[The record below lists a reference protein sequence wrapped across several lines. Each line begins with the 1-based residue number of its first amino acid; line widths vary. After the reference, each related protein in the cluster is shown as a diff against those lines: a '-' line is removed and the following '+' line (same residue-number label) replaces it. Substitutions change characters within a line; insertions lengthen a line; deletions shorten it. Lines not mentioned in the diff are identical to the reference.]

1 MIPFLSCKNM
11 DETDLQI
18 SDQVKNQKDVWV
30 QNDIVYFK
38 DRIAFKDAL
47 TELHSL
53 DVDELETWEKSI
65 GFSNSYRKV
74 LNSQLSSESIDEAD
88 EFIIE
93 DMYFASVVNQDGVF
107 VLNDT
112 IHKITYSTEYVIPDL
127 DFEKLYKINDDAS
140 NGLDNVETF
149 NIKRGSFKEPSEIA
163 LKSVSG
169 WETIE
174 KRGDEDDDFY
184 SEDLGVDLKCW
195 CVNYLAYASIGVR
208 IIGKED
214 SWRGWINRR
223 MDYAKVDGCAY
234 YRLNWQ
240 GSEIIDCGSDDGEDE
255 KKVAKTLTY
264 IFVNINVCDSI
275 SCEYTYED
283 VDGDILTW
291 DIKWK

>member
-1 MIPFLSCKNM
+1 M
-11 DETDLQI
+11 DETDLQM
-18 SDQVKNQKDVWV
+18 SDQLENQKDVWV
-30 QNDIVYFK
+30 ENDIVYFK
-38 DRIAFKDAL
+38 DRTAFKDAL
-47 TELHSL
+47 TELHRL
-53 DVDELETWEKSI
+53 DVDELEAWEKTI
-65 GFSNSYRKV
+65 GFSNSYRKI
-74 LNSQLSSESIDEAD
+74 LNNQLSDELIDDKD

-93 DMYFASVVNQDGVF
+93 DMYFASVVNQQGVF

-127 DFEKLYKINDDAS
+127 DFEKLNKINDGVTERV
-140 NGLDNVETF
+140 NNVETF
-149 NIKRGSFKEPSEIA
+149 KIKRGIFKEPSEVV

-169 WETIE
+169 WETKK
-174 KRGDEDDDFY
+174 KRGKDDGFKND
-184 SEDLGVDLKCW
+184 DLGVDLKCW

-208 IIGKED
+208 IIGRED
-214 SWRGWINRR
+214 SWRGWKNRR

-240 GSEIIDCGSDDGEDE
+240 DDEIIDCGSDDGVNE
-255 KKVAKTLTY
+255 KKVAKTLTWVL
-264 IFVNINVCDSI
+264 VNINVCDSI